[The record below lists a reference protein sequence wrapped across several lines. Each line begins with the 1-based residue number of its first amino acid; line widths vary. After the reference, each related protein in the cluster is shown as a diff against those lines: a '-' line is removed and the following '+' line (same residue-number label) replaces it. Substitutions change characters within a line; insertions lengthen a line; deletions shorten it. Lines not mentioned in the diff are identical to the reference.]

1 MNTESITE
9 LEAEIQDAM
18 RAVNALKEAALGN
31 DGELEES
38 ARKELEQ
45 ILRRALGIV
54 DTGG

>member
-9 LEAEIQDAM
+9 LEAEIQDAI
-18 RAVNALKEAALGN
+18 RAVNALKEAALDN
-31 DGELEES
+31 DSELEES

>member
-9 LEAEIQDAM
+9 QDAEIQGAI
-18 RAVNALKEAALGN
+18 RAVNALKEAALDN
-31 DGELEES
+31 DSGLEES